1 MQFAADEIETLCRIL
16 RWRRD
21 VRHFQTDPVPEP
33 VLERL
38 RATMDWA
45 PSVGNARPWR
55 VIRVEDAGLRA
66 AVRAEFERCNAEAAE
81 GYSDARQEEYLRL
94 KLAGLEAAP
103 VQLAVFTVCDP
114 VEGHGLGR
122 RTLPETLRQSTAM
135 AVHTLWLAARA
146 ENLGLGM
153 VSILKPQEVER
164 KFGVPEGWEFSA
176 YLCIGLP
183 EFVDDTPLLDRVG
196 WQKNTP
202 TSWETRQGIG
212 SDATPHPRHRFDR
225 IMDRPVCEKSGSTAH
240 QSLAVFLRWC
250 PRRMLWPAG
259 FQPSEPAPQASGHLD
274 GMQGRGR
281 VRFFL
286 SKIPPPDTP
295 KAAAAVTDRHDAAGV
310 SFGSTRQCQ

>member
-164 KFGVPEGWEFSA
+164 ILECRRDGSFRPICASGCPNLWTTRPCWTGW
-176 YLCIGLP
+176 GGRR
-183 EFVDDTPLLDRVG
+183 TRQRVG
-196 WQKNTP
+196 
-202 TSWETRQGIG
+202 
-212 SDATPHPRHRFDR
+212 
-225 IMDRPVCEKSGSTAH
+225 
-240 QSLAVFLRWC
+240 
-250 PRRMLWPAG
+250 RR
-259 FQPSEPAPQASGHLD
+259 
-274 GMQGRGR
+274 GRGLAPMQHR
-281 VRFFL
+281 THGIDL
-286 SKIPPPDTP
+286 T
-295 KAAAAVTDRHDAAGV
+295 G
-310 SFGSTRQCQ
+310 